1 MYVET
6 VQTTESIKFEIDNWM
21 GGLIISGEQPT
32 KIVVTQNEWKLLT
45 EGDYITVGPDDSY
58 KYEFDEMFYNII
70 VDTDGD

>member
-45 EGDYITVGPDDSY
+45 EGD
-58 KYEFDEMFYNII
+58 EMFYNII